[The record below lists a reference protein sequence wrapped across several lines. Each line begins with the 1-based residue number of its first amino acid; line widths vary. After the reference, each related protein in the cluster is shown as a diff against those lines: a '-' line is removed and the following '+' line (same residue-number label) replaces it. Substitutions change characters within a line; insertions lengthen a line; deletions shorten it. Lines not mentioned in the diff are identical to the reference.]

1 MCASHPL
8 PTAPVPQFN
17 VCANSSLHDYAK
29 IFPTNNHTV
38 DVDIYQGV
46 RARQDPAGLLSK
58 PKSGAGPAP
67 GGGACARRR
76 GLRQEEQGRGSDYV
90 PLSRA

>member
-46 RARQDPAGLLSK
+46 RARQGRAQQGWIPRGSSASPSQG
-58 PKSGAGPAP
+58 
-67 GGGACARRR
+67 R